1 MTEGRKAMSKE
12 NWKEIG
18 EELGTVLEKLGKTV
32 VKTAF
37 DAVKKVDAWAHNE
50 SQNKVDDSEQ

>member
-1 MTEGRKAMSKE
+1 MSKE
-12 NWKEIG
+12 AWKEIG

-37 DAVKKVDAWAHNE
+37 DAVKKADAWAHDE
-50 SQNKVDDSEQ
+50 CQDTADDSEQ

>member
-1 MTEGRKAMSKE
+1 MSKE

-18 EELGTVLEKLGKTV
+18 EELGAVIEKLGKTV

-37 DAVKKVDAWAHNE
+37 DAVKKADAWAHDEKDNNSE
-50 SQNKVDDSEQ
+50 GSEQ